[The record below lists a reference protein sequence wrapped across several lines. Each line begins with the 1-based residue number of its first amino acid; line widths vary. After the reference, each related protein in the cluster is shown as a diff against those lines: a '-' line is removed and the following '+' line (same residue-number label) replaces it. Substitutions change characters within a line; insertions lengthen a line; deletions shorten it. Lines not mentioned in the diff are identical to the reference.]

1 MIEKKTGGGELL
13 PLRRMAAQLGVPSQ
27 WLREQAEA
35 GRVPALRAGDR
46 WLFAPE
52 AARAAV
58 LSMAGDATAAL
69 FVDLNKT
76 GDGQ

>member
-1 MIEKKTGGGELL
+1 MSEKKTGGGELL
-13 PLRRMAAQLGVPSQ
+13 PLRRMAAHLGVPSQ

-35 GRVPALRAGDR
+35 GRVPGLRAGTR

-58 LSMAGDATAAL
+58 LSMAGDPMAKL
-69 FVDLNKT
+69 INDL
-76 GDGQ
+76 GGAQ

>member
-1 MIEKKTGGGELL
+1 MSEKKTSGGELL

-35 GRVPALRAGDR
+35 GNIPGLRAGNR

-58 LSMAGDATAAL
+58 LAMAGDGMAAL
-69 FVDLNKT
+69 FVNLNQT
-76 GDGQ
+76 GGAQ

>member
-1 MIEKKTGGGELL
+1 
-13 PLRRMAAQLGVPSQ
+13 MAAQLGVPSQ

-35 GRVPALRAGDR
+35 GRVPGLRAGNR

-58 LSMAGDATAAL
+58 LAMAGDSMAKL
-69 FVDLNKT
+69 INDL
-76 GDGQ
+76 GGAQ

>member
-1 MIEKKTGGGELL
+1 MSDKKTSGGELL

-35 GRVPALRAGDR
+35 GNVPGLRAGNR

-58 LSMAGDATAAL
+58 LSMAGDSMAKL
-69 FVDLNKT
+69 INDL
-76 GDGQ
+76 GGAQ